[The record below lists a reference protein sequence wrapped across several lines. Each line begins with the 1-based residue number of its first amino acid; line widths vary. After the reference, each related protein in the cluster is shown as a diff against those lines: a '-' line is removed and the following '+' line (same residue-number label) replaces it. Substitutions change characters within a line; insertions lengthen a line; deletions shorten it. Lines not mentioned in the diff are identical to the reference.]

1 MSPGIPTTLILAS
14 ASPRRLDLLRRA
26 GVPVTVC
33 PVDVDE
39 TPLPGELP
47 TAHVER
53 LALAKATAAAVRLRP
68 EEPVLG
74 ADTVVVLDGRIF
86 GKPAD
91 LAAARATLRQLSGR
105 CHRVLTGVC
114 IHWPPPRQ
122 PEVWTSCTEVHFR
135 VLDEAVI
142 TAYFARVNPLDKAGA
157 YGIQAHGEML
167 VDHIV
172 GLESNVVGLPVE
184 EVLLRLRRPAPPL

>member
-1 MSPGIPTTLILAS
+1 MTLILAS

-26 GVPVTVC
+26 GVTVAVF

-39 TPLPGELP
+39 SPFPGEP
-47 TAHVER
+47 PGAHVER
-53 LALAKATAAAVRLRP
+53 LALAKAAAAKRRWP
-68 EEPVLG
+68 ESTVLG

-91 LAAARATLRQLSGR
+91 LEAARATLRQLSGR

-114 IHWPPPRQ
+114 LHWPSPRP
-122 PEVWTSCTEVHFR
+122 PEVWTSCTEVYFR
-135 VLDEAVI
+135 VLDETAI
-142 TAYFARVNPLDKAGA
+142 AAYFARVNPLDKAGA

-184 EVLLRLRRPAPPL
+184 EVLLRLRHPAAPF

>member
-1 MSPGIPTTLILAS
+1 MRLVLAS

-26 GVPVTVC
+26 GVEVEVC
-33 PVDVDE
+33 PADVDE
-39 TPLPGELP
+39 SLLPGESP
-47 TAHVER
+47 AVHVER
-53 LALAKATAAAVRLRP
+53 LALAKAAAAKRLRP
-68 EEPVLG
+68 DETVLG

-91 LAAARATLRQLSGR
+91 IEAARATLRQLSGR

-114 IHWPPPRQ
+114 IHWPSPRP

-135 VLDEAVI
+135 VLDDALI
-142 TAYFARVNPLDKAGA
+142 NTYFARVNPLDKAGA

-167 VDHIV
+167 VDHIA

-184 EVLLRLRRPAPPL
+184 EVLLRLRRPAASL

>member
-1 MSPGIPTTLILAS
+1 MSAAVPIPLILAS

-26 GVPVTVC
+26 GVAVTVC

-39 TPLPGELP
+39 TPLPGEP
-47 TAHVER
+47 PAAHVER
-53 LALAKATAAAVRLRP
+53 LALAKAAATVARLRP
-68 EEPVLG
+68 AVPVLG

-91 LAAARATLRQLSGR
+91 LEAARATLRQLSGR

-114 IHWPPPRQ
+114 LHWPSPRP
-122 PEVWTSCTEVHFR
+122 PEVWTCCTEVHFR
-135 VLDEAVI
+135 VLDEAAI

-157 YGIQAHGEML
+157 YGIQAHGGML

-184 EVLLRLRRPAPPL
+184 EVLPRLRRPASPF